1 VIESDPDSDDAI
13 ASDLSADTAQMNH
26 SGDSVPSARSRVDR
40 DTEDEDVV
48 DGDTEGEDVDMVN
61 AESGASLIDTLAR
74 ESKLTFE

>member
-1 VIESDPDSDDAI
+1 VLSSDPDSDDPI
-13 ASDLSADTAQMNH
+13 ASGL
-26 SGDSVPSARSRVDR
+26 
-40 DTEDEDVV
+40 DVV